1 MSTRKL
7 VIAEKNSVARSIAAV
22 LGAIQKQNGYLEGN
36 DYLVSWCVGHLVELA
51 PADAYNAQYQKWRK
65 EDLPILPNPWQ
76 YMVSEATKQ
85 QFAVLKR
92 LMNDPHVESI
102 ICATDAGR
110 EGELIFRLVYE
121 QCGCTK
127 PVQRLWISSMEETAI
142 AEGFAAL
149 KPSSNYDA
157 LYQAALCRAHADWL
171 LGVNFTRL
179 YSTMYHQTLNIG
191 RVMTPTLSMLVER
204 EANIKAFQPE
214 PFYNVQLDCGML
226 TVKGERLHGREEAER
241 LAAQCDGKKAR
252 IILLEKKGRQEKPPL
267 LYNLTTLQREAN
279 RLLGYTAQQT
289 LDYTQ
294 ALYEK
299 RLSTY
304 PRTDSRYLTSH
315 MSDSVPSL
323 VSHVAAALP
332 VACEVGACH
341 VLPLVADDKVSDHH
355 AILPTCL
362 VSKQELANLPVGE
375 RSILTM
381 LIVRL
386 LCAVGEPC
394 RMEET
399 SVTVE
404 CEGFSFCAKGKSLLD
419 EGWKTIEKALAASHR
434 TMRQNEDAAN
444 AELPILNDAM
454 TFQPVTTSVKEGK
467 TSQPKHYTED
477 TLLHAMETAGAK
489 DMPEDVQEQADLSH
503 KGIGTP
509 ATRAGIIEKLM
520 KIGLMERVTSK
531 KGNSLLPTEKG
542 VSLITV
548 VPEEIQSP
556 LLTAEWE
563 QKLKQVEQGELNP
576 ETFMSDIKA
585 LVREVVDNAQ
595 PVQESHVLFPDERQN
610 IGTCPRC
617 GSTVVEGKK
626 GFTCS
631 NRECAFVLWK
641 DNRFFAAKRKTL
653 TASIAA
659 ALLKEGRVFVKGM
672 YSEKTGKSYDAT
684 IVLDDTG
691 EQYVNF
697 KLDFL
702 PKQ

>member
-1 MSTRKL
+1 MSKL
-7 VIAEKNSVARSIAAV
+7 VIAEKSSVARSLAAI
-22 LGAIQKQNGYLEGN
+22 LGATQKQNGYLEGN

-51 PADAYNAQYQKWRK
+51 PADAYNKQYQKWRR

-76 YMVSEATKQ
+76 YMVSKATKQ

-92 LMNDPHVESI
+92 LMNDSHVESI

-142 AEGFAAL
+142 VEGFAAL
-149 KPSSNYDA
+149 KPSRDYDA

-204 EANIKAFQPE
+204 EAKIKAFQPE
-214 PFYNVQLDCGML
+214 LFYNVQLDCGML
-226 TVKGERLHGREEAER
+226 TVSGERLQSREEAEQ
-241 LAAQCDGKKAR
+241 LAAQCDGKEAK
-252 IILLEKKGRQEKPPL
+252 ITCVKKREWQEKPPL
-267 LYNLTTLQREAN
+267 LYDLTTLQREAN

-289 LDYTQ
+289 LDYAQ

-315 MSDSVPSL
+315 MSDGIPVF
-323 VSHVAAALP
+323 VNQAASALAF
-332 VACEVGACH
+332 ACNIDACH
-341 VLPLVADDKVSDHH
+341 VQSLVADDKVSDHH
-355 AILPTCL
+355 AILPTAL
-362 VSKQELANLPVGE
+362 VSKEELANLPVGE

-386 LCAVGEPC
+386 LCAVSKPC

-399 SVTVE
+399 VVTAE
-404 CEGFSFCAKGKSLLD
+404 CEGIPFFTKGKSLLD
-419 EGWKTIEKALAASHR
+419 EGWKAIEKAFTASQR
-434 TMRQNEDAAN
+434 TMGQNEDAVNVA
-444 AELPILNDAM
+444 LPILNDSM
-454 TFQPVTTSVKEGK
+454 TFLPVTASVKEGK

-477 TLLHAMETAGAK
+477 TLLHAMETAGTQ
-489 DMPEDVQEQADLSH
+489 DMPKEAPKNVQEQADFAH

-509 ATRAGIIEKLM
+509 ATRAAILEKLV
-520 KIGLMERVTSK
+520 KIGLMERVASK
-531 KGNSLLPTEKG
+531 KSSSLLPTEKG

-576 ETFMSDIKA
+576 DTFMNEIKA
-585 LVREVVDNAQ
+585 LVREVVDKAQ
-595 PVQESHVLFPDERQN
+595 PVWESHVLLPDERQN
-610 IGTCPRC
+610 IG
-617 GSTVVEGKK
+617 
-626 GFTCS
+626 
-631 NRECAFVLWK
+631 
-641 DNRFFAAKRKTL
+641 
-653 TASIAA
+653 
-659 ALLKEGRVFVKGM
+659 
-672 YSEKTGKSYDAT
+672 
-684 IVLDDTG
+684 
-691 EQYVNF
+691 
-697 KLDFL
+697 
-702 PKQ
+702 

>member
-1 MSTRKL
+1 MSKL
-7 VIAEKNSVARSIAAV
+7 VIAEKSSVARSIAAV

-36 DYLVSWCVGHLVELA
+36 DYLISWCVGHLVELA
-51 PADAYNAQYQKWRK
+51 PADAYNEQYQKWRK

-76 YMVSEATKQ
+76 YMVSEATTQ
-85 QFAVLKR
+85 QFAVLKC

-149 KPSSNYDA
+149 KPSSDYDA

-204 EANIKAFQPE
+204 EANIKAFRPE

-226 TVKGERLHGREEAER
+226 TVKGERLHSREEAEL
-241 LAAQCDGKKAR
+241 LAAQCDGKEAR
-252 IILLEKKGRQEKPPL
+252 ITLLEKKERQEKSPL
-267 LYNLTTLQREAN
+267 LYDLTTLQREAN

-315 MSDSVPSL
+315 MSDSVSSL

-355 AILPTCL
+355 AILPTAL

-404 CEGFSFCAKGKSLLD
+404 CGGFSFCAKGKSLLD
-419 EGWKTIEKALAASHR
+419 EGWKTIEKAFTASQR

-454 TFQPVTTSVKEGK
+454 TFQPVTASVKEGK

-477 TLLHAMETAGAK
+477 TLLHAMETAGVK
-489 DMPEDVQEQADLSH
+489 DMPENTQEQETLTH

-509 ATRAGIIEKLM
+509 ATRAGIIEKLV

-617 GSTVVEGKK
+617 GSAVVEGKK

-631 NRECAFVLWK
+631 NRECAFALWK
-641 DNRFFAAKRKTL
+641 ENRFFTAKRKTL

-659 ALLKEGRVFVKGM
+659 ALLKEGRIFVKGL

-697 KLDFL
+697 KLDFS

>member
-576 ETFMSDIKA
+576 ETFMSDIKV

-617 GSTVVEGKK
+617 GSAVVEGKK

>member
-22 LGAIQKQNGYLEGN
+22 LGATQKQNGYLEGN

-51 PADAYNAQYQKWRK
+51 PADAYNEQYRKWRK

-121 QCGCTK
+121 QCGCVK

-142 AEGFAAL
+142 AEGFAEL
-149 KPSSNYDA
+149 KPSSDYDA

-204 EANIKAFQPE
+204 EANLKAFRPE

-226 TVKGERLHGREEAER
+226 TVKGERLHSREEAEL
-241 LAAQCDGKKAR
+241 LAAKCDGKEVR
-252 IILLEKKGRQEKPPL
+252 IILLEKKERQEKPPL
-267 LYNLTTLQREAN
+267 LYDLTTLQREAN

-299 RLSTY
+299 RLATY

-315 MSDSVPSL
+315 MSDSVSSL
-323 VSHVAAALP
+323 VSHMAAALP
-332 VACEVGACH
+332 FACSIGSCH

-355 AILPTCL
+355 AILPTAL
-362 VSKQELANLPVGE
+362 VSKQELAKLPVGE

-454 TFQPVTTSVKEGK
+454 TFQPVTASVKEGK

-477 TLLHAMETAGAK
+477 TLLRAMETAGAK
-489 DMPEDVQEQADLSH
+489 DMPQDVQEQTDFAH

-509 ATRAGIIEKLM
+509 ATRAGIIEKLV

-548 VPEEIQSP
+548 APEEIQSA

-585 LVREVVDNAQ
+585 LVREMVDNAQ
-595 PVQESHVLFPDERQN
+595 PVQESYVLFPDQRQN

-617 GSTVVEGKK
+617 GSAVVEGKK
-626 GFTCS
+626 GFSCS

-697 KLDFL
+697 KLDFS

>member
-22 LGAIQKQNGYLEGN
+22 LGATQKQNGYLEGN

-65 EDLPILPNPWQ
+65 EDLPILPYPWQ

-85 QFAVLKR
+85 QFAILKR

-149 KPSSNYDA
+149 KPSRDYDA

-226 TVKGERLHGREEAER
+226 TIKGERLQSREEAER
-241 LAAQCDGKKAR
+241 LAAQCDGKEAR
-252 IILLEKKGRQEKPPL
+252 ITCLEKKERQEKPPL
-267 LYNLTTLQREAN
+267 LYDLTTLQREAN

-299 RLSTY
+299 RLATY

-315 MSDSVPSL
+315 MSDGVPRL
-323 VSHVAAALP
+323 VNQAASALP
-332 VACEVGACH
+332 FACGIGACH
-341 VLPLVADDKVSDHH
+341 VQSLVADDKVSDHH
-355 AILPTCL
+355 AILPTAL
-362 VSKQELANLPVGE
+362 VSKQELANLPIGE
-375 RSILTM
+375 RSILTI

-399 SVTVE
+399 SVTVG
-404 CEGFSFCAKGKSLLD
+404 CEGLSFSAKGKSLLD
-419 EGWKTIEKALAASHR
+419 EGWKAIEKAFTASQR
-434 TMRQNEDAAN
+434 TMGQKEDAAN

-454 TFQPVTTSVKEGK
+454 TFQPVTASVKEGK

-477 TLLHAMETAGAK
+477 TLLRAMETAGAK
-489 DMPEDVQEQADLSH
+489 DMPENVQEQAGFDH

-509 ATRAGIIEKLM
+509 ATRAGIIEKLV
-520 KIGLMERVTSK
+520 KIGLMERVASK

-563 QKLKQVEQGELNP
+563 QKLKRVEQGELNP

-585 LVREVVDNAQ
+585 LVREVIDSAQ
-595 PVQESHVLFPDERQN
+595 PVRESHVLFPDERQN

-617 GSTVVEGKK
+617 GSAVVEGKK

-631 NRECAFVLWK
+631 SRECAFALWK
-641 DNRFFAAKRKTL
+641 ENRFFVSKRKTL

-659 ALLKEGRVFVKGM
+659 ALLKEGRVFVKGL

-697 KLDFL
+697 KLDFS

>member
-1 MSTRKL
+1 MSKL
-7 VIAEKNSVARSIAAV
+7 VIAEKSSVARSIAAV
-22 LGAIQKQNGYLEGN
+22 LGATQKQNGYLEGN
-36 DYLVSWCVGHLVELA
+36 DYLVSWCVGHLVQLV
-51 PADAYNAQYQKWRK
+51 PADAYNEQYQKWRK

-85 QFAVLKR
+85 QFAILKS
-92 LMNDPHVESI
+92 LMNAPHVESI

-121 QCGCTK
+121 QCGCHK

-149 KPSSNYDA
+149 KPNSDYDA

-179 YSTMYHQTLNIG
+179 YSTLYHQTLNIG

-204 EANIKAFQPE
+204 EANIKAFRPE
-214 PFYNVQLDCGML
+214 PFYNVQLDCEML
-226 TVKGERLHGREEAER
+226 TVKGERLHSREEAER
-241 LAAQCDGKKAR
+241 LATQCDGKEAR
-252 IILLEKKGRQEKPPL
+252 IILLEKKERQEKPPL
-267 LYNLTTLQREAN
+267 LYDLTTLQREAN

-386 LCAVGEPC
+386 LCTVGEPC

-404 CEGFSFCAKGKSLLD
+404 CEGGSFCAKGKSLLD
-419 EGWKTIEKALAASHR
+419 EGWKAIEKAFTASQR

-454 TFQPVTTSVKEGK
+454 TFQPVTASVKEGK

-489 DMPEDVQEQADLSH
+489 DIPEDVQEQEALTH

-509 ATRAGIIEKLM
+509 ATRAGIIEKLV

-542 VSLITV
+542 ISLITV
-548 VPEEIQSP
+548 VPEEIHSP

-610 IGTCPRC
+610 IGTCPHC
-617 GSTVVEGKK
+617 GSAVVEGKK
-626 GFTCS
+626 GFYCS

-697 KLDFL
+697 KLEF
-702 PKQ
+702 